1 MSSTTVC
8 CTPHHAA
15 LPSPERVGPW
25 LRRVWRTA
33 QRMLKGVAWRFPVQ
47 AAPEELDLYSLAYLS
62 DTTLQDIGAPDGL
75 RAYAAQRREQAEL
88 LRRIETERGAVG
100 VSRW

>member
-1 MSSTTVC
+1 
-8 CTPHHAA
+8 
-15 LPSPERVGPW
+15 
-25 LRRVWRTA
+25 VWRIT
-33 QRMLKGVAWRFPVQ
+33 RRLLKSAAWRFPVQ

-62 DTTLQDIGAPDGL
+62 DTTLRDIGAPDGL

-88 LRRIETERGAVG
+88 PRRIETDRGAVG

>member
-8 CTPHHAA
+8 CTPHAS
-15 LPSPERVGPW
+15 LPSPEHVRPW
-25 LRRVWRTA
+25 LRRVLSTA
-33 QRMLKGVAWRFPVQ
+33 QRMLKGVAWQFPVQ

-88 LRRIETERGAVG
+88 MRRIETDRGTVG

>member
-8 CTPHHAA
+8 CTPHAA
-15 LPSPERVGPW
+15 LASPEQVRPW
-25 LRRVWRTA
+25 LRRVWSTA
-33 QRMLKGVAWRFPVQ
+33 QRLLKGTAWRFPVQ

-62 DTTLQDIGAPDGL
+62 DTTLQDIGAPDGV

-88 LRRIETERGAVG
+88 LRRIDTDRGTVG